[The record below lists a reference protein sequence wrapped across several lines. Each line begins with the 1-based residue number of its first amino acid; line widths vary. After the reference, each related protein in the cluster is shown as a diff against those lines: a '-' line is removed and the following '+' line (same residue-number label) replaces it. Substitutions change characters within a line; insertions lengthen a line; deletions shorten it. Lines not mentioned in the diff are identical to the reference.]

1 MSRNSSRRATAK
13 AAPAT
18 PPEEQPP
25 VEEPTAPPQTLS
37 YVTPTEFVE
46 LPSGGK
52 YYPSDH
58 PLHNQETI
66 EVRFMTAKDEDIL
79 TSRALLR
86 KGIAIDRLL
95 ENLLL
100 NKQIKISDML
110 LGDKN
115 ALILAAR
122 ISGYGS
128 EYVTNVTCPNCS
140 TASENTF
147 NLDEVGVTGDDI
159 PDDIRITEDGTFL
172 CTLPKT
178 GFEIEFRLLTGADEN
193 YLAAAA
199 QKVAKLKLPDSTAT
213 DLVKRLFVSVN
224 GVTDRSEI
232 NNFVDSMPAMDARHV
247 RNCLQ
252 DVTPN
257 VDLNQLFSCSSCNY
271 QAELEVPFTTDFF
284 WPN

>member
-1 MSRNSSRRATAK
+1 MSRNSSRRKTTVDPVPQQEALPPAK
-13 AAPAT
+13 EASP
-18 PPEEQPP
+18 
-25 VEEPTAPPQTLS
+25 PPQTLS

-46 LPSGGK
+46 LPSSGR
-52 YYPSDH
+52 YYAADH
-58 PLHNQETI
+58 PLHNQDTVEL
-66 EVRFMTAKDEDIL
+66 RFMTAKDEDIL

-100 NKQIKISDML
+100 NKQIRVNELL

-115 ALILAAR
+115 AIILAAR

-128 EYVTNVTCPNCS
+128 EYVTKITCPNCS
-140 TASENTF
+140 NASESNFDLDQVNTIDD
-147 NLDEVGVTGDDI
+147 NLPEDI
-159 PDDIRITEDGTFL
+159 TLTDDGTFL

-178 GFEIEFRLLTGADEN
+178 KFEVEFRLLTGADEN
-193 YLAAAA
+193 YLAQAA
-199 QKVAKLKLPDSTAT
+199 QKRAKLKLPDSTAT
-213 DLVKRLFVSVN
+213 ELVKRLLVSVS
-224 GVTDRSEI
+224 GVTDSLEI
-232 NNFVDSMPAMDARHV
+232 DNFVDNMPALDARYI

-257 VDLNQLFSCSSCNY
+257 VDLTQPYSCSSCGY